1 MYDAIVAGIQRFE
14 KGTESPMKYVGVNQN
29 VGTGTAGAKGAAAW
43 LSAFLNRSRHANSTV
58 PIGMV
63 GLHGYFRGPGN
74 FNGNSNGASAL
85 TAGAAELRRHSPVC
99 DPWGSGSNGT
109 AAFESLFP
117 DVEAFMRTTV
127 AAAIKVRDALAP
139 KVQLTLGAENTFCWA
154 IYTRN

>member
-29 VGTGTAGAKGAAAW
+29 VGTGAAGAKGATAW
-43 LSAFLNRSRHANSTV
+43 LSAFLNRARHANSTV

-74 FNGNSNGASAL
+74 FNGASA
-85 TAGAAELRRHSPVC
+85 AFGGAAESRRHSPVC
-99 DPWGSGSNGT
+99 DPWGSGTNGT

-127 AAAIKVRDALAP
+127 AAAIQVRDALAP
-139 KVQLTLGAENTFCWA
+139 EVQLTLGAENAFC
-154 IYTRN
+154 